1 VTAEGGI
8 LEGERKLKKEE
19 KKEGYYRTERSY
31 GHFYRSIPLPEEV
44 NLEKAYAEF
53 TNGVLEVSIP
63 VTGTKHKS
71 REIPVHEGGKVKAA
85 GG

>member
-1 VTAEGGI
+1 MHAI
-8 LEGERKLKKEE
+8 I
-19 KKEGYYRTERSY
+19 RSY
-31 GHFYRSIPLPEEV
+31 EGVDQSKTDEVARKV